1 MYSSILLPHIFSPTC
16 TEHHQQLSQT
26 IDNIFTNNYHFSSV
40 CGNLFSTL
48 SDHHAQFLIIGNQH
62 SSFEFESTEQ
72 TFQDF
77 QEIEKNKNIIS
88 SLLESVDWV
97 TELHLSC
104 NDVDLSSE
112 LFLKKVE
119 KLINFWAPPQKVSNK
134 QKKLLNKTWL
144 TSGIL
149 KSIEIKNRLHKR
161 MCRAKYPLH
170 KDELGNKVK
179 NYRNTILKLRQTTS
193 TNISMITNWI
203 YSKHGRE
210 SGKS

>member
-1 MYSSILLPHIFSPTC
+1 M
-16 TEHHQQLSQT
+16 
-26 IDNIFTNNYHFSSV
+26 DNIFTNNCHFSSV

-77 QEIEKNKNIIS
+77 QKIEKNKNIIS

-134 QKKLLNKTWL
+134 QKRLLNKTWL

-203 YSKHGRE
+203 YSKRGRE
-210 SGKS
+210 SQKS